1 MDDQESASI
10 SAPWQVVCT
19 TNAGALNASVVAG
32 AFFVRV
38 VGLGAKLCF
47 VIKYTE
53 QPMAIVTKITFLL
66 HLVNVDAEN
75 KLIHQHNKHSFC

>member
-1 MDDQESASI
+1 M
-10 SAPWQVVCT
+10 
-19 TNAGALNASVVAG
+19 
-32 AFFVRV
+32 RV

-47 VIKYTE
+47 VIKHTE

-66 HLVNVDAEN
+66 HLVDVDAEN